1 MAVAATAAGPAAAG
15 QSANVTGGGGG
26 NPFQLVTNL
35 YAEKNVQGLQTGVQ
49 LQNGIIPTGGAVNAG
64 QYLRALRLIVRTVT
78 AGAGGTPTADGT
90 AALFSTLA
98 LTNVDGSEILYAMG
112 SYSHWL
118 IQTYGRPW
126 QSNMVAAYDYVA
138 DGNSPSAT
146 FVLQPEIRWSAASL
160 ANTDTRSQ
168 YRYDAVLAPV
178 TNIATGS
185 TTPPVISVQPVM
197 EAWAQPDDSDLQ
209 ATPNQP
215 VPPGINLQNKRRHQ
229 VFNMNAAGNNTFLST
244 LTGNALRLQVL
255 VTRNTAGQRIDGLS
269 DPLYWQIDNRSL
281 GKLNPDLV
289 WQWAN
294 DFYAP
299 WRGNLQTNPTQSDNA
314 HGVSDTG
321 IYLFPRYL
329 DPGNVTGQGWQYT
342 ANNTKLQWESATANG
357 GSQLELITDEVYPVG
372 EVDPSLV
379 DI

>member
-1 MAVAATAAGPAAAG
+1 MAVAATSAAPAPSG
-15 QSANVTGGGGG
+15 QSAPVSGGAGT

-35 YAEKNVQGLQTGVQ
+35 YAEKNVQGLQTGLQ
-49 LQNGIIPTGGAVNAG
+49 LSNGTIPTGGAVNAG
-64 QYLRALRLIVRTVT
+64 QYLRAVRLIVRTVT
-78 AGAGGTPTADGT
+78 AGEGGTPTADGT
-90 AALFSTLA
+90 AALFSTLS
-98 LTNVDGSEILYAMG
+98 LTNVDGSEILYAMN

-126 QSNMVAAYDYVA
+126 EANMVSQYDYTA
-138 DGNSPSAT
+138 DGNSPSGT
-146 FVLQPEIRWSAASL
+146 FLLQPEVRWTACCL

-168 YRYDAVLAPV
+168 YRYDAVLGAV
-178 TNIATGS
+178 SNIATGS
-185 TTPPVISVQPVM
+185 ETPPTISIQPVM
-197 EAWAQPDDSDLQ
+197 EAYAQPDDSDLQ
-209 ATPNQP
+209 GTPNQA
-215 VPPGINLQNKRRHQ
+215 VPPGINLQTKRRHQ

-294 DFYAP
+294 DFYTP
-299 WRGNLQTNPTQSDNA
+299 WAANVSTNATQSANA

-329 DPGNVTGQGWQYT
+329 DPGNVKGDGWMYT

-372 EVDPSLV
+372 EVDPSLM